1 MKAKGGDRLGYS
13 VKWVVENLG
22 ITRDMLRYYE
32 KEKLI
37 PIDETRNPLNKYR
50 DYSEEDIERIWAI
63 KLLIGIGFS
72 AKEIRSFGDDPKFN
86 FYDAISKKVDQL
98 ENRYNEILSYLG
110 FAKTIK
116 MTGRIPNTKQL
127 GKMKFDDFIKY
138 ARENWNALNGSH
150 DQKYMALVDSIID
163 KPAEEWDNTDLQRLM
178 DFYGN
183 IEPEQLLYVQTIAGY
198 YRVIVDMMP
207 LGYTHEVV
215 QSVVNCLYEYMLKG
229 IEPQNR
235 EKFTRLYFTDH
246 SISSFIESGFAEMN
260 ERNYGKDGCLFIAN
274 ALAHYGG
281 YAID

>member
-246 SISSFIESGFAEMN
+246 TISSFIESGFAEMN

>member
-86 FYDAISKKVDQL
+86 FYDAILKKVDQL

-246 SISSFIESGFAEMN
+246 TISSFIESGFAEMN

>member
-50 DYSEEDIERIWAI
+50 DYSEDDIERIWAI

-98 ENRYNEILSYLG
+98 ENRHNEILSYLG

-150 DQKYMALVDSIID
+150 GQKYMALVDSIID

-246 SISSFIESGFAEMN
+246 TISSFIESGFAEMN